1 MDTPHRFSTGG
12 LVTAILTVILG
23 ILAYLS
29 LSPSQYQSESVV
41 CIVGAF
47 GVTAI
52 VFLVRSL
59 KGPISFGRGSI
70 AWAGGMLLGF
80 LWGNALIDSKNADG
94 GMLIFFL
101 MGLIL
106 GYPLLRIGL
115 RKPSSS
121 PQED

>member
-12 LVTAILTVILG
+12 FITATLTVILG
-23 ILAYLS
+23 ILAYLN
-29 LSPSQYQSESVV
+29 LSPSPYQGESVI

-52 VFLVRSL
+52 AFLMRSFI
-59 KGPISFGRGSI
+59 GPIHVGRGGI
-70 AWAGGMLLGF
+70 AWVGGMLLGF
-80 LWGNALIDSKNADG
+80 LWGCGLWESKNG
-94 GMLIFFL
+94 GSGMLLFFL
-101 MGLIL
+101 LGLAL
-106 GYPLLRIGL
+106 GGPLLRIGL